1 MSIRAV
7 TAVIASSLK
16 PPTVKLTAVVLADA
30 LNERTGQLNLSLA
43 SIAERVGISRD
54 QARRCVRTLLECQ
67 VLSIVANA
75 AGGAP
80 GLAPHYRLHFDRL
93 TTLRETDGTGATP
106 TGGTGATPPSEANAP
121 DGLHP
126 CNEGVAP
133 MQPTGGTGATRTRR
147 NRKEP
152 EERGV
157 SRRDEHAPRRRIEE
171 TTLAEWLTG
180 EAAAGRKAVPGDDAI
195 FNWSERVGLPPE
207 FLALAWDV
215 FKDRY
220 TPDPASPEKPKTYVD
235 WRAVFRRAV
244 KEDWLKLWMFQ
255 GNEYLLTTRGLQA
268 RRAQLSNVI
277 AESRGPDDQP
287 VVLER
292 TAT

>member
-1 MSIRAV
+1 M
-7 TAVIASSLK
+7 
-16 PPTVKLTAVVLADA
+16 
-30 LNERTGQLNLSLA
+30 
-43 SIAERVGISRD
+43 
-54 QARRCVRTLLECQ
+54 
-67 VLSIVANA
+67 
-75 AGGAP
+75 
-80 GLAPHYRLHFDRL
+80 
-93 TTLRETDGTGATP
+93 
-106 TGGTGATPPSEANAP
+106 
-121 DGLHP
+121 
-126 CNEGVAP
+126 
-133 MQPTGGTGATRTRR
+133 
-147 NRKEP
+147 
-152 EERGV
+152 
-157 SRRDEHAPRRRIEE
+157 
-171 TTLAEWLTG
+171 
-180 EAAAGRKAVPGDDAI
+180 
-195 FNWSERVGLPPE
+195 
-207 FLALAWDV
+207 